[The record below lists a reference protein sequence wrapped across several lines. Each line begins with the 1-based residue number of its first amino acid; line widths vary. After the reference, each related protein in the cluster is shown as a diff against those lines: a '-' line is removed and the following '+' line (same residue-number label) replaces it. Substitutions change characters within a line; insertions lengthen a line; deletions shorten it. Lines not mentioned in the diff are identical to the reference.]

1 MVTAIKL
8 ACDST
13 IMTVALD
20 QILPMRVI
28 SKESKG
34 SAKYRCIA
42 ASISE
47 LGIIE
52 PLVVF
57 PQAGEVSYML
67 LDGHIRLE
75 VLKDLGEAAAPCLVS
90 HDDEAFTYNHKVNH
104 LSPIQEHFMI
114 QKAIKSG
121 APEDRLA
128 AALNVDME
136 AIRKKMNLLDGICSE
151 AVAYLRDK
159 TASASAIRE
168 LRRAKPMR
176 QMEIAELMCAA
187 HNYSVAYVKCMIAA
201 SPVEQLCDVDHAKD
215 SNGLSADDA
224 ARMEREMETL
234 GKEFKLVEESHGQN
248 TLNLVVIVAYLRKLL
263 ENNRVVKYLSLN
275 YPELLAEFQKLVENR
290 GLRE

>member
-1 MVTAIKL
+1 
-8 ACDST
+8 
-13 IMTVALD
+13 
-20 QILPMRVI
+20 
-28 SKESKG
+28 
-34 SAKYRCIA
+34 
-42 ASISE
+42 
-47 LGIIE
+47 
-52 PLVVF
+52 
-57 PQAGEVSYML
+57 
-67 LDGHIRLE
+67 
-75 VLKDLGEAAAPCLVS
+75 
-90 HDDEAFTYNHKVNH
+90 
-104 LSPIQEHFMI
+104 MI